1 MKADKISK
9 RILLISIAIIILI
22 GASSFQTSAS
32 GTKMT
37 GIFDNIRILK
47 SNSTI
52 EVSLDVADIPSNPID
67 LNKTIEVD
75 VDVKLTGEL
84 PKFFPK
90 LFINTKIGNWIIF
103 RDKNQNSTVNVTLSV
118 ASPDWCT
125 AKLEHESIEI
135 DLLSNSK
142 KSTKLYVT
150 IKESALALQEGE
162 IELKADFS
170 PPENWMFGPSK
181 DTTNFTIVSKYVG
194 NITAVIEPLDGVDSF
209 IVKPN
214 VNTTLPLNIT
224 NNFNGETKVTID
236 FDNDSSDLNWNVSLD
251 QDEILIPKDDTKTVN
266 IIIKP
271 PSSKKMQEITGTFI
285 LKPKSTVDI
294 KVADEYL
301 AGESIEISTG
311 PIVKEKIEEEF
322 EIDTTMLAIILLI
335 IILVIIV
342 IIVFLKRK

>member
-214 VNTTLPLNIT
+214 VNTTLPINIT
-224 NNFNGETKVTID
+224 NNYNGEIKVTTNFESYGHELKWD
-236 FDNDSSDLNWNVSLD
+236 VWVDPY
-251 QDEILIPKDDTKTVN
+251 EIVIAKGETKTVN
-266 IIIKP
+266 IILKP
-271 PSSKKMQEITGTFI
+271 PTTDEMQKLNATITLT
-285 LKPKSTVDI
+285 PKSTSDMDI
-294 KVADEYL
+294 DDEYL
-301 AGESIEISTG
+301 KGDPIELFTGE
-311 PIVKEKIEEEF
+311 IVKEKIEEEF